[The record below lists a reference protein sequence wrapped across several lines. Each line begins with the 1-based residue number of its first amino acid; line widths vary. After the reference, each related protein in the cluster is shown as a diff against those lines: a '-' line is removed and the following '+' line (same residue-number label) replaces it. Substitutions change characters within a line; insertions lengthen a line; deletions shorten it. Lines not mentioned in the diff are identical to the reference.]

1 VNSPFSSVARW
12 WRNRGIVRANL
23 ERARKC
29 EAPVV
34 QSMVHTLGV
43 APPELR
49 ALAGKWPDAAL
60 KRRLAAF
67 APDPDDSISN
77 VIALDALVTERKLA
91 KGAN

>member
-1 VNSPFSSVARW
+1 MNSLFSSVVGW

-29 EAPVV
+29 KSAVV
-34 QSMVHTLGV
+34 QPIVHVLGV

-60 KRRLAAF
+60 KGRLA
-67 APDPDDSISN
+67 
-77 VIALDALVTERKLA
+77 VLALDPPDYNAM
-91 KGAN
+91 